1 VCAVQKQSNG
11 RGRPFYIGPAVGLR
25 THDLGCA
32 ANRTQ
37 HTIAGYS
44 HMPGTSEK
52 PEQFTAVQPVPEA
65 RSWAEKVASRLWMLQ
80 TSFAD
85 DPAAARHDY
94 LVEEIERSLKEVSA
108 SRRSEYLGAL
118 MERFPGPERID
129 APYFKPPPVEQVHK
143 SAQEIANEI
152 VARFGELSSEGKAA
166 LAQKL
171 QALGLFAAP
180 ARGLELPAELL
191 GKLGISPKDTLDEE
205 RVVKLF
211 TALLELVVTLDHL
224 IWNLWKN
231 IAPKSIVRRDAG
243 SDNLRRIVGRYLAGD
258 REVATLQV
266 SQMLDKTR
274 QLTGGLFSAIGTAGE
289 TYARH
294 HLERFAPEKIRAAV
308 ESKPSGFIGSA
319 EQKCWR
325 RYVELASD
333 LSGHAVE
340 TQIIDAIVSYTEE
353 LISRPDLRSR

>member
-1 VCAVQKQSNG
+1 
-11 RGRPFYIGPAVGLR
+11 
-25 THDLGCA
+25 
-32 ANRTQ
+32 
-37 HTIAGYS
+37 
-44 HMPGTSEK
+44 MPGTPEK
-52 PEQFTAVQPVPEA
+52 SEQFVAVQPVPEA
-65 RSWAEKVASRLWMLQ
+65 QPWAEKVASRLWMLQ

-85 DPAAARHDY
+85 DPANTRHDY

-108 SRRSEYLGAL
+108 SRRAEYLGAL

-129 APYFKPPPVEQVHK
+129 APYFKPPQVEQARK
-143 SAQEIANEI
+143 SAQELADEL
-152 VARFGELSSEGKAA
+152 VSRLGELSSEGRAV

-171 QALGLFAAP
+171 QAVGLFAASNK
-180 ARGLELPAELL
+180 GLELPAELL

-211 TALLELVVTLDHL
+211 AALLELVVALDHL

-243 SDNLRRIVGRYLAGD
+243 SDNMRRTVGRYLAGD

-274 QLTGGLFSAIGTAGE
+274 QLTGGLLSAIGTAGE

-294 HLERFAPEKIRAAV
+294 HLEKFAPEKIRAAV

-325 RYVELASD
+325 RYVELASE
-333 LSGHAVE
+333 LSGQGVE
-340 TQIIDAIVSYTEE
+340 TQIINAIVSYAEE
-353 LISRPDLRSR
+353 LISRPELRSR

>member
-1 VCAVQKQSNG
+1 MPPKDH
-11 RGRPFYIGPAVGLR
+11 R
-25 THDLGCA
+25 DLGCA

-37 HTIAGYS
+37 HTIAY
-44 HMPGTSEK
+44 HRCMPGTSQK
-52 PEQFTAVQPVPEA
+52 SEQFMAVQPVPEA
-65 RSWAEKVASRLWMLQ
+65 RAWAEKVATRLWMLQ

-85 DPAAARHDY
+85 DPPATRHDY

-108 SRRSEYLGAL
+108 SRRSEYLSAL

-129 APYFKPPPVEQVHK
+129 APYFKPPPVEHVQK
-143 SAQEIANEI
+143 SAQEVADEL
-152 VARFGELSSEGKAA
+152 VARLGELSSEAKTD

-171 QALGLFAAP
+171 QALGLFVVP
-180 ARGLELPAELL
+180 TTGFELPVELL
-191 GKLGISPKDTLDEE
+191 GKLGISPKDPLDEE
-205 RVVKLF
+205 RMIKLF
-211 TALLELVVTLDHL
+211 TALLELVVSLDHL

-231 IAPKSIVRRDAG
+231 VAPKSIIRRDAS

-274 QLTGGLFSAIGTAGE
+274 QLTGGILSAIGTAGE

-294 HLERFAPEKIRAAV
+294 HLEKFAPEKIRASV
-308 ESKPSGFIGSA
+308 ESKSSGFIGSL

-325 RYVELASD
+325 RYVELAGE
-333 LSGHAVE
+333 LSGQAIE

-353 LISRPDLRSR
+353 LISRPELRSR